1 MFGEGDIQAK
11 QSDFDIFLDL
21 FFQATENIESHYFQ
35 LPVAERENPV
45 YRERV
50 YCYEL
55 YHRIREQMPDG
66 YPYKLDGELDKTGHP
81 LIENS
86 VGGVKPDFLVHERG
100 RMDRNLIAIEVK
112 PINATNYGIRKD
124 METLCG
130 FLANARYFRAIYL
143 IYGNQNNHIDRIVK
157 KIQENFTAIP
167 DTSLLYVIYHPQS
180 GHRAEIIWTNR

>member
-1 MFGEGDIQAK
+1 MFNHDEIQVK
-11 QSDFDIFLDL
+11 QHDFDIFLDL
-21 FFQATENIESHYFQ
+21 FLRATENIENHYFQ
-35 LPVAERENPV
+35 LPVAQRENPV

-55 YHRIREQMPDG
+55 YHRIREKMPEG

-100 RMDRNLIAIEVK
+100 RMDRNLAAIEVK

-130 FLANARYFRAIYL
+130 FLANAQYFRSIYL
-143 IYGNQNNHIDRIVK
+143 IYGNHNNHIERILQKVQK
-157 KIQENFTAIP
+157 NFIAIP
-167 DTSLLYVIYHPQS
+167 DQYLRQL
-180 GHRAEIIWTNR
+180 